1 MLTKPYFTILVG
13 GPVSYG
19 RDHRY
24 KPTKLKPLGRI
35 ITEESPKKTQMLKKG
50 GEVDVF
56 HCLTQMKVT
65 EMAFTGKCKLDKF
78 ANVEMCA
85 N

>member
-1 MLTKPYFTILVG
+1 
-13 GPVSYG
+13 
-19 RDHRY
+19 
-24 KPTKLKPLGRI
+24 
-35 ITEESPKKTQMLKKG
+35 MLKKG

-85 N
+85 NWGLVEKTILRQS